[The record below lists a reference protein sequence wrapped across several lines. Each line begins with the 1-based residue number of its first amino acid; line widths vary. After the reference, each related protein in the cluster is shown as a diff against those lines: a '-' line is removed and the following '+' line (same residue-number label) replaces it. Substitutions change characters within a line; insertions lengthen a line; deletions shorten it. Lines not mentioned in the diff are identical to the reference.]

1 MVFLTASKTYD
12 IGITSMIMV
21 RRCNSSDKLQ
31 IWTFNDLDQLK
42 LIAFPLKPLC
52 IKSESL
58 TIFMQTCETDI
69 EDEYSWS
76 IESEKGGQVVIKQF
90 KYNQYNHIG
99 IEAGRI
105 LQE

>member
-1 MVFLTASKTYD
+1 
-12 IGITSMIMV
+12 
-21 RRCNSSDKLQ
+21 
-31 IWTFNDLDQLK
+31 
-42 LIAFPLKPLC
+42 
-52 IKSESL
+52 
-58 TIFMQTCETDI
+58 MQTCETDR